1 MKHGSNKDSKI
12 IVTVDKMEMSNLQTV
27 PMATLRED
35 TLQFQIINPAFFII
49 SKYMYANKTIISEF
63 KV

>member
-1 MKHGSNKDSKI
+1 VKHSGNKDSKI

-35 TLQFQIINPAFFII
+35 TLQFQIINPAFFLSFLNICI
-49 SKYMYANKTIISEF
+49 RKQNDYFRI
-63 KV
+63 